1 MPGLLESS
9 ELVSNSKAVSQ
20 CSGWSPICSTAYF
33 PDLWG
38 ANRRWVSSLKSSNLG
53 EKANVPWGWNTDG
66 GEVVLSCLGS
76 ECQLRPMSFKYQAFT
91 CIYRLV
97 LFTGITWWKNRVRQN
112 LWSRCGRQS
121 TTEQYESTV
130 YMWAIEALTIPVHL
144 WAQEHIQQNPAR
156 LWSIGKTL
164 GGSMHRR
171 INWQF
176 PRLELLPLPLL
187 LFLSPKDL
195 QSYSPKS
202 WGFFTKGQKVRFAPL
217 CGKGTERKSVK

>member
-1 MPGLLESS
+1 MYHGVGTRMVEKLCCHVWAQS
-9 ELVSNSKAVSQ
+9 
-20 CSGWSPICSTAYF
+20 
-33 PDLWG
+33 
-38 ANRRWVSSLKSSNLG
+38 VSSVPCHSSIKHLQ
-53 EKANVPWGWNTDG
+53 V
-66 GEVVLSCLGS
+66 
-76 ECQLRPMSFKYQAFT
+76 
-91 CIYRLV
+91 RLV
-97 LFTGITWWKNRVRQN
+97 HWDHWRKNRVWQN

-217 CGKGTERKSVK
+217 CGKGTERKVWSSGSRKITQGALVGSYNIMQTGFCCIHTK